1 MYKRGYELNVPLRTV
16 ETSKTIGIGSFPK
29 LSGIFQMSEAWLAD
43 LLEGRIQQ
51 LEDVGGVRRV
61 VPKGVVIP
69 GFEQLKK
76 NRKLNKI
83 WNFRHIYLFLL
94 PAIIWFLVFAYY
106 PMYGIIIAFK
116 DFKFNLGILGSPWE
130 GFKYFE
136 QFLND
141 SSFYDVLRNTLS
153 ISALKLIFGFPAPLI
168 LALMLNAVM
177 HKKIKRVFQTIS
189 YLPHFVSWVVV
200 VTLLQKILSPN
211 VGLINDIRY
220 QMGLDPI
227 FFMGKPEL
235 FYPLVII
242 SDIWKGIGWGSI
254 IYLAALT
261 NIDPHLYEAA
271 EIDGAG
277 RWSKL
282 FKITLPCL
290 IPTIGILL
298 IFSLSGIL
306 NAGFD
311 QIWLMQS
318 PATLSVSE
326 ILDTYVLK
334 TGLQQGQLAY
344 STAIGLFKSAISLL
358 LIVAVNHIS
367 KRVSDV
373 SLW

>member
-1 MYKRGYELNVPLRTV
+1 MVPNRLRKV
-16 ETSKTIGIGSFPK
+16 
-29 LSGIFQMSEAWLAD
+29 WY
-43 LLEGRIQQ
+43 
-51 LEDVGGVRRV
+51 
-61 VPKGVVIP
+61 
-69 GFEQLKK
+69 
-76 NRKLNKI
+76 
-83 WNFRHIYLFLL
+83 FRHIYLFLL

-106 PMYGIIIAFK
+106 PMYGILIAFK
-116 DFKFNLGILGSPWE
+116 DFKYNLGILGSPWA

-136 QFLND
+136 QFLHD
-141 SSFYDVLRNTLS
+141 SSFYEVLRNTLS
-153 ISALKLIFGFPAPLI
+153 ISALKLVFGFPAPLI

-177 HKKIKRVFQTIS
+177 HEKIKRVFQTIS

-235 FYPLVII
+235 FYPLVLI
-242 SDIWKGIGWGSI
+242 SDVWKGVGWGSI

-290 IPTIGILL
+290 TPTIAILL

-311 QIWLMQS
+311 QIWLMQT
-318 PATLSVSE
+318 PATLGVSE

-367 KRVSDV
+367 RRVSEV

>member
-1 MYKRGYELNVPLRTV
+1 MGTHRLR
-16 ETSKTIGIGSFPK
+16 
-29 LSGIFQMSEAWLAD
+29 
-43 LLEGRIQQ
+43 
-51 LEDVGGVRRV
+51 
-61 VPKGVVIP
+61 
-69 GFEQLKK
+69 
-76 NRKLNKI
+76 KI
-83 WNFRHIYLFLL
+83 WYFRHIYLFLL
-94 PAIIWFLVFAYY
+94 PAILWFLVFAYY
-106 PMYGIIIAFK
+106 PMYGILIAFK
-116 DFKFNLGILGSPWE
+116 DFKYNLGILGSSWA

-177 HKKIKRVFQTIS
+177 HKRIKRVFQTIS

-242 SDIWKGIGWGSI
+242 SDVWKGVGWGSI

-290 IPTIGILL
+290 TPTIAILL

-311 QIWLMQS
+311 QIWLMQT
-318 PATLSVSE
+318 PATLGVSE

-367 KRVSDV
+367 RRVSDV

>member
-1 MYKRGYELNVPLRTV
+1 MVPNRLRKV
-16 ETSKTIGIGSFPK
+16 
-29 LSGIFQMSEAWLAD
+29 WY
-43 LLEGRIQQ
+43 
-51 LEDVGGVRRV
+51 
-61 VPKGVVIP
+61 
-69 GFEQLKK
+69 
-76 NRKLNKI
+76 
-83 WNFRHIYLFLL
+83 FRHIYLFLL

-106 PMYGIIIAFK
+106 PMYGILIAFK
-116 DFKFNLGILGSPWE
+116 DFKYNLGILGSPWA

-136 QFLND
+136 QFLHD
-141 SSFYDVLRNTLS
+141 SSFYEVLRNTLS
-153 ISALKLIFGFPAPLI
+153 ISALKLVFGFPAPLI

-177 HKKIKRVFQTIS
+177 HEKIKRVFQTIS

-242 SDIWKGIGWGSI
+242 SDVWKGVGWGSI

-290 IPTIGILL
+290 TPTIAILL

-311 QIWLMQS
+311 QIWLMQT
-318 PATLSVSE
+318 PATLGVSE

-367 KRVSDV
+367 RRVSEV

>member
-1 MYKRGYELNVPLRTV
+1 MVP
-16 ETSKTIGIGSFPK
+16 
-29 LSGIFQMSEAWLAD
+29 
-43 LLEGRIQQ
+43 
-51 LEDVGGVRRV
+51 
-61 VPKGVVIP
+61 
-69 GFEQLKK
+69 
-76 NRKLNKI
+76 NRFRKV
-83 WNFRHIYLFLL
+83 WYFRHIYLFLL
-94 PAIIWFLVFAYY
+94 PAIMWFLVFTYY
-106 PMYGIIIAFK
+106 PMYGILIAFK
-116 DFKFNLGILGSPWE
+116 DFKYNLGILGSPWA

-136 QFLND
+136 QFLHD
-141 SSFYDVLRNTLS
+141 SSFYEVLRNTLS
-153 ISALKLIFGFPAPLI
+153 ISALKLVFGFPAPLI

-177 HKKIKRVFQTIS
+177 HEKIKRVFQTIS

-242 SDIWKGIGWGSI
+242 SDIWKGVGWGSI

-290 IPTIGILL
+290 TPTIAILL

-311 QIWLMQS
+311 QIWLMQT
-318 PATLSVSE
+318 PATLGVSE

-367 KRVSDV
+367 RRVSEV

>member
-1 MYKRGYELNVPLRTV
+1 MS
-16 ETSKTIGIGSFPK
+16 SKIAVFPS
-29 LSGIFQMSEAWLAD
+29 L
-43 LLEGRIQQ
+43 
-51 LEDVGGVRRV
+51 
-61 VPKGVVIP
+61 
-69 GFEQLKK
+69 EQLKK
-76 NRKLNKI
+76 NKTMTKI
-83 WNFRHIYLFLL
+83 WYFRHIYLFMV
-94 PAIIWFLVFAYY
+94 PAIIWYLIFAYY
-106 PMYGIIIAFK
+106 PMYGILIAFK
-116 DFKFNLGILGSPWE
+116 DFKYNMGILGSPWV

-141 SSFYDVLRNTLS
+141 SSFYEVLRNTLS

-177 HKKIKRVFQTIS
+177 HEKIKRIFQTIS

-220 QMGLDPI
+220 QMGLEPI
-227 FFMGKPEL
+227 FFMGMPEL
-235 FYPLVII
+235 FYPLVVI
-242 SDIWKGIGWGSI
+242 SDIWKGVGWGSI

-290 IPTIGILL
+290 TPTIGILL

-311 QIWLMQS
+311 QIWLMQT
-318 PATLSVSE
+318 PATLGVSE

-334 TGLQQGQLAY
+334 TGLQQGQFAY
-344 STAIGLFKSAISLL
+344 STAIGLFKSIISLL
-358 LIVAVNHIS
+358 LIVIVNNIS
-367 KRVSDV
+367 RRISEV